1 LISTRRRA
9 APDSVTPGVGARLL
23 GSRTVNTDGF
33 GKVSFDL
40 HFSAP
45 RSPAATA
52 TSTGPDGSTS
62 EFSPCLTMGT
72 SAPAFVKSGV
82 TAPGGL
88 SVGGSSGPLTD
99 DSLSARLAAAF
110 AAVARA
116 RAKPVPATATIHPF
130 CPPITTGSCTGTLRL
145 NTVGH
150 RAITIVARKFRLA
163 PGELITIAFRIP
175 AAVQKR
181 LRREHRIRVR
191 VTIAAHDGAGHTRTT
206 AKVLTLEGT
215 YEACKVCGREDD
227 YVQFRDGRGMV
238 PLLVKA
244 GLIPESARPRPDHQ
258 GERFFPD
265 RTVDFF
271 LYMLGNVVSPIG
283 RNEPVPASNGVDM
296 TRDIG
301 LVGLLL
307 AEAGLATTRE
317 HTFGNPFPFTKRL
330 RPYLSDEGNALLESL
345 PPLIATID
353 SAIDG
358 FLAVAEIFLPRAS

>member
-1 LISTRRRA
+1 
-9 APDSVTPGVGARLL
+9 V
-23 GSRTVNTDGF
+23 
-33 GKVSFDL
+33 
-40 HFSAP
+40 P

-62 EFSPCLTMGT
+62 EFSPRLTMGT

-206 AKVLTLEGT
+206 AKVLTL
-215 YEACKVCGREDD
+215 
-227 YVQFRDGRGMV
+227 
-238 PLLVKA
+238 
-244 GLIPESARPRPDHQ
+244 
-258 GERFFPD
+258 
-265 RTVDFF
+265 
-271 LYMLGNVVSPIG
+271 
-283 RNEPVPASNGVDM
+283 
-296 TRDIG
+296 
-301 LVGLLL
+301 
-307 AEAGLATTRE
+307 
-317 HTFGNPFPFTKRL
+317 
-330 RPYLSDEGNALLESL
+330 
-345 PPLIATID
+345 
-353 SAIDG
+353 
-358 FLAVAEIFLPRAS
+358 